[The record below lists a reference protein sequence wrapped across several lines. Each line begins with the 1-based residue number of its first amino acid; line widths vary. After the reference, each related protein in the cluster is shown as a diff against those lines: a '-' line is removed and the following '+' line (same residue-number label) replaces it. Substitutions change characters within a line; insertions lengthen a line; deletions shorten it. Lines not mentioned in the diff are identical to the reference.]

1 MSFIIGLTGPTGA
14 GKSTVSAAAEQ
25 FGLRVVNCDLL
36 ARKAVEKGT
45 EGLKALTAV
54 FGNGIL
60 EKDGSLN
67 RKELA
72 AVAFKTPEN
81 TELLNK
87 TLLPHIVKL
96 VKEETN
102 SKNALLDAPTLFES
116 GLNGECV
123 KTIAV
128 LADKKLREE
137 RITARDNIT
146 KQQALL
152 RINAGKSDDFYKT
165 HADCIIYNNGDENAV
180 ITRFSNILKEITEEI
195 TNE

>member
-25 FGLRVVNCDLL
+25 FGLKVVNCDLL

-67 RKELA
+67 RKKLA

-96 VKEETN
+96 VKKETN

-116 GLNGECV
+116 GLNSECV

-128 LADKKLREE
+128 LADK
-137 RITARDNIT
+137 
-146 KQQALL
+146 
-152 RINAGKSDDFYKT
+152 
-165 HADCIIYNNGDENAV
+165 
-180 ITRFSNILKEITEEI
+180 
-195 TNE
+195 

>member
-25 FGLRVVNCDLL
+25 FGLKVVNCDLL

-72 AVAFKTPEN
+72 ALAFKTPEN

-96 VKEETN
+96 VKKETN

-116 GLNGECV
+116 GLNSECV

>member
-25 FGLRVVNCDLL
+25 FGLKVVNCDLL

-67 RKELA
+67 RKKLA

-96 VKEETN
+96 VKKETN

-116 GLNGECV
+116 GLNSECV

-137 RITARDNIT
+137 RITARANLT

-152 RINAGKSDDFYKT
+152 RINAGKPDDFYKM
-165 HADCIIYNNGDENAV
+165 HADCRIYNNGDENAV

>member
-96 VKEETN
+96 VKKETN
-102 SKNALLDAPTLFES
+102 SKKYYIRL
-116 GLNGECV
+116 
-123 KTIAV
+123 
-128 LADKKLREE
+128 
-137 RITARDNIT
+137 
-146 KQQALL
+146 
-152 RINAGKSDDFYKT
+152 
-165 HADCIIYNNGDENAV
+165 
-180 ITRFSNILKEITEEI
+180 
-195 TNE
+195 

>member
-116 GLNGECV
+116 GLNSECV

>member
-25 FGLRVVNCDLL
+25 FGLKVVNCDLL

-96 VKEETN
+96 VKKETN

-116 GLNGECV
+116 GLNSECV

-152 RINAGKSDDFYKT
+152 RINAGKADDFYKT

>member
-72 AVAFKTPEN
+72 ALAFKTPEN

-96 VKEETN
+96 VKKETN

-116 GLNGECV
+116 GLNSECV

>member
-45 EGLKALTAV
+45 EGLKAVTAV

-116 GLNGECV
+116 GLNSECV

>member
-14 GKSTVSAAAEQ
+14 GKSTVSAAATR
-25 FGLRVVNCDLL
+25 FGLKVINCDLL

-45 EGLKALTAV
+45 DGLDALITA

-60 EKDGSLN
+60 QKDGSLN

-72 AVAFKTPEN
+72 ALAFKTPKA

-87 TLLPHIVKL
+87 TLLPHVVKL
-96 VKEETN
+96 IKKETN
-102 SKNALLDAPTLFES
+102 SQNALLDAPTLFES
-116 GLNGECV
+116 GLNTECV

-128 LADKKLREE
+128 LADKKLREK
-137 RITARDNIT
+137 RIIARDKIT
-146 KQQALL
+146 EDQALL
-152 RINAGKSDDFYKT
+152 RINAGKTDDFYKT

>member
-14 GKSTVSAAAEQ
+14 GKSMVSAAAEQ

-116 GLNGECV
+116 GLNSECV

>member
-25 FGLRVVNCDLL
+25 FGLKVVNCDLI

-96 VKEETN
+96 VKKETN

-116 GLNGECV
+116 GLNSECV

>member
-25 FGLRVVNCDLL
+25 FGLKVVNCDLL

-67 RKELA
+67 RKKLA
-72 AVAFKTPEN
+72 SVAFKTPEN

-96 VKEETN
+96 VKKETN

-116 GLNGECV
+116 GLNSECV

-152 RINAGKSDDFYKT
+152 RINAGKPDDFYKM
-165 HADCIIYNNGDENAV
+165 HADCKIYNNGDENAV

>member
-25 FGLRVVNCDLL
+25 FGLKVVNCDLL

-67 RKELA
+67 RKKLA

-96 VKEETN
+96 VKKETN

-116 GLNGECV
+116 GLNSECV

-152 RINAGKSDDFYKT
+152 RINAGKPDHFYKK

-195 TNE
+195 TNQ

>member
-25 FGLRVVNCDLL
+25 FGLKVVNCDLL

-45 EGLKALTAV
+45 EGLKALTAA

-96 VKEETN
+96 VKKETN

-116 GLNGECV
+116 GLNSVCTAV
-123 KTIAV
+123 IAV
-128 LADKKLREE
+128 SANVEIRKE
-137 RITARDNIT
+137 RIIKRDGLSPD
-146 KQQALL
+146 AADL
-152 RINAGKSDDFYKT
+152 RINAGKTDEYYKQK
-165 HADCIIYNNGDENAV
+165 ADYFLYNNSDEKAFYE
-180 ITRFSNILKEITEEI
+180 RFSDILEKIIGGNI
-195 TNE
+195 NG

>member
-54 FGNGIL
+54 FGNDIL

-116 GLNGECV
+116 GLNSECV

>member
-14 GKSTVSAAAEQ
+14 GKSMVSAAAEQ

-36 ARKAVEKGT
+36 ARKAVERGT

-116 GLNGECV
+116 GLNSECV

-180 ITRFSNILKEITEEI
+180 ITRFSNILNEITEEI

>member
-14 GKSTVSAAAEQ
+14 GKSTVSAAAKQ

-96 VKEETN
+96 VKKETN

-116 GLNGECV
+116 GLNSECV

-152 RINAGKSDDFYKT
+152 RINAGKPDDFYKT

>member
-25 FGLRVVNCDLL
+25 FGLKVVNCDLL

-96 VKEETN
+96 VKKETN
-102 SKNALLDAPTLFES
+102 SKKNI
-116 GLNGECV
+116 N
-123 KTIAV
+123 TIIS
-128 LADKKLREE
+128 K
-137 RITARDNIT
+137 
-146 KQQALL
+146 
-152 RINAGKSDDFYKT
+152 
-165 HADCIIYNNGDENAV
+165 
-180 ITRFSNILKEITEEI
+180 
-195 TNE
+195 

>member
-96 VKEETN
+96 VKKETN

-116 GLNGECV
+116 GLNSECV

>member
-25 FGLRVVNCDLL
+25 FGLKVVNCDLL

-45 EGLKALTAV
+45 EGLKALTAA

-96 VKEETN
+96 VKKETN

-116 GLNGECV
+116 GLNSECV

-152 RINAGKSDDFYKT
+152 RINAGKSDDFYKM

>member
-116 GLNGECV
+116 GLNSECV

-146 KQQALL
+146 RQQALL

>member
-67 RKELA
+67 RKKLA

-96 VKEETN
+96 VKKETN

-116 GLNGECV
+116 GLNSECV

>member
-25 FGLRVVNCDLL
+25 FGLKVVNCDLL

-81 TELLNK
+81 TDLLNK

-96 VKEETN
+96 VKKETN

-116 GLNGECV
+116 GLNSECV

>member
-25 FGLRVVNCDLL
+25 FGLKVVNCDLL

-45 EGLKALTAV
+45 EGLKALTAA

-96 VKEETN
+96 VKKETN

-116 GLNGECV
+116 GLNSECV

>member
-25 FGLRVVNCDLL
+25 FGLKVVNCDLL

-45 EGLKALTAV
+45 EGLKALTVA

-72 AVAFKTPEN
+72 ALAFKTPEN

-96 VKEETN
+96 VKKETN

-116 GLNGECV
+116 GLNSECV

>member
-1 MSFIIGLTGPTGA
+1 MSLESIISDINKKKKYKLI
-14 GKSTVSAAAEQ
+14 
-25 FGLRVVNCDLL
+25 
-36 ARKAVEKGT
+36 
-45 EGLKALTAV
+45 
-54 FGNGIL
+54 GNGIL

-116 GLNGECV
+116 GLNSECV

>member
-14 GKSTVSAAAEQ
+14 GKSMVSAAAEQ

-36 ARKAVEKGT
+36 ARKAVEKGM

-116 GLNGECV
+116 GLNSECV

>member
-25 FGLRVVNCDLL
+25 FGLRVVNCDLI

-54 FGNGIL
+54 FGNSIL

-96 VKEETN
+96 VKKETN

-116 GLNGECV
+116 GLNSECV

>member
-96 VKEETN
+96 VKKETN

-116 GLNGECV
+116 GLNSECV

-152 RINAGKSDDFYKT
+152 RINAGKPDDFYKM